1 MHELKQPLGGAHRKK
16 VLLKGDEWYIDDDD
30 KNILKLL
37 EIRLLGF
44 LLFGI
49 QGVGIQVSI
58 SSWEILV
65 KELFLNEISD
75 LQSANQIKMQFLTS
89 SFQAFYLLFRNS

>member
-1 MHELKQPLGGAHRKK
+1 MSWSNHWEVFIEKK
-16 VLLKGDEWYIDDDD
+16 VFLKGDEWYIDDD

-44 LLFGI
+44 LLFGV
-49 QGVGIQVSI
+49 QGEGIQVSL

-89 SFQAFYLLFRNS
+89 RFQAFYLLFRNS

>member
-1 MHELKQPLGGAHRKK
+1 MHELKQPLGGVHRKK
-16 VLLKGDEWYIDDDD
+16 VLLKGDEWYIDDD

-44 LLFGI
+44 LLFGV
-49 QGVGIQVSI
+49 QGDGIQVSL

-89 SFQAFYLLFRNS
+89 SFQAFYLIFS

>member
-44 LLFGI
+44 LLFGV

>member
-1 MHELKQPLGGAHRKK
+1 MHELKQPLGGVHRKK
-16 VLLKGDEWYIDDDD
+16 VLLKGAEWYIDDD

-44 LLFGI
+44 LLFGV
-49 QGVGIQVSI
+49 QGDGIQVSL

>member
-44 LLFGI
+44 LLFGV

-89 SFQAFYLLFRNS
+89 SFQAFCLLFRNS

>member
-1 MHELKQPLGGAHRKK
+1 MHELKQPLGGVHRKK
-16 VLLKGDEWYIDDDD
+16 VLLKGDEWYIDDD

-37 EIRLLGF
+37 EIRLLCF
-44 LLFGI
+44 LLFDV
-49 QGVGIQVSI
+49 QGDGIQVSL
-58 SSWEILV
+58 SSWEILL